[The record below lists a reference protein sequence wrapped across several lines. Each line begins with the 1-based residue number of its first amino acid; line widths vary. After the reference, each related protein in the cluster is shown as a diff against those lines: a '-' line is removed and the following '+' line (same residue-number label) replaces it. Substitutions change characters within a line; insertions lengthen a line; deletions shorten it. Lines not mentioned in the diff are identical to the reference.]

1 MISVAKSRGRV
12 VEWIGTVIVV
22 LAALQY
28 WLWYFRRS
36 TNLLD
41 EGSTAAQALRIV
53 NGELIYR
60 DFFTVVTPGSY
71 YTVAWLFQIF
81 GERLIVLRW
90 TSLVTGLLI
99 VLVTLIVARRV
110 MSWPFAAAAAL
121 MTTVWGWFLVTPNY
135 YSLQAAL
142 LALTAL
148 ACYLRVAGGGSE
160 KWTLMAGVMT
170 GLTAMV
176 KQNVG
181 AYAAI
186 ALLISIWASRLFEP
200 RWDPRARL
208 RSSAMLIAGICIP
221 VLPTL
226 LFLVVS
232 GAGPYLYESWVYYP
246 LAKYPQRFS
255 LPFPQFYPV
264 LPDHGVL
271 SLADALT
278 AVITRRVAEPA
289 AFDIWVKFV
298 IYLPVLVYPLAVVAM
313 GVHAYRARRRNV
325 GEAVREGRAL
335 LAIALMG
342 ALLLLQSWPR
352 ADVAHILFGLQPTFI
367 IFAYLLHLGS
377 VAIAGL
383 PTAKTGGIVR
393 VGLSGQRTL
402 VRAVAAA
409 VMLVPLLLLL
419 WNGYRRTDW
428 EYANYVAPLRAERGA
443 GVSTIQ
449 IEANRIDFVTRYI
462 SEHTTPGDGIFVVP
476 WAAGFYFLTDRAN
489 PTRTDFML
497 FEDPELYPCLLSR
510 LEQHPPKY
518 VVYGYTW
525 DVDNKRFREYAAPI
539 DRYIRSRYEIES
551 AVDSYEIWRRVEG
564 SSGTLAAWPNA
575 CQPRRFRWR
584 DLWSP
589 PDESASSAARSMQ

>member
-1 MISVAKSRGRV
+1 MISVARSRGRV
-12 VEWIGTVIVV
+12 VEWIGTAIVL

-81 GERLIVLRW
+81 GERLMVLRW

-110 MSWPFAAAAAL
+110 MAWPFAAAAAL

-142 LALTAL
+142 LAMTAL
-148 ACYLRVAGGGSE
+148 ACYLRAAGGGSE
-160 KWTLMAGVMT
+160 KWILVAGVMT

-186 ALLISIWASRLFEP
+186 ALLISIWASRLLEP

-226 LFLVVS
+226 LFLLVA

-246 LAKYPQRFS
+246 LVKYPARFA
-255 LPFPQFYPV
+255 LPYPAFFEP
-264 LPDHGVL
+264 LPEHGDFERWVRL
-271 SLADALT
+271 
-278 AVITRRVAEPA
+278 VI
-289 AFDIWVKFV
+289 F
-298 IYLPVLVYPLAVVAM
+298 LPVIVYPLIAIAM
-313 GVHAYRARRRNV
+313 FRARDR
-325 GEAVREGRAL
+325 RAL
-335 LAIALMG
+335 LPISLIG
-342 ALLLLQSWPR
+342 LLLLLQSWPR

-367 IFAYLLHLGS
+367 LLAYLLYRAS
-377 VAIAGL
+377 VVVVRDRR
-383 PTAKTGGIVR
+383 GIIR
-393 VGLSGQRTL
+393 G
-402 VRAVAAA
+402 VATI
-409 VMLVPLLLLL
+409 VMLVPLVLLL

-428 EYANYVAPLRAERGA
+428 EYANYVAPLRGERGA
-443 GVSTIQ
+443 AVSTIP
-449 IEANRIDFVTRYI
+449 IEANRIDFVTRYL
-462 SEHTTPGDGIFVVP
+462 SEHTTPDDRIFVVP
-476 WAAGFYFLTDRAN
+476 WAAGFYFLTDRVN

-525 DVDNKRFREYAAPI
+525 DVDGKRFREYAGPI

-551 AVDSYEIWRRVEG
+551 GVDSYEIWRRIEG
-564 SSGTLAAWPNA
+564 SSRTLDAWPNA

-584 DLWSP
+584 DFLSTP
-589 PDESASSAARSMQ
+589 AESASATARSVQ